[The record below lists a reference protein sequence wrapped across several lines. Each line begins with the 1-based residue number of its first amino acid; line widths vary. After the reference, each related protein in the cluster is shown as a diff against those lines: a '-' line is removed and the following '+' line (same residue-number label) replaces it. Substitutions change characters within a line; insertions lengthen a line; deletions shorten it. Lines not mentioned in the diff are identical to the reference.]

1 MIKLN
6 AKTVPPTHNI
16 EELSYLNKKRIHYL
30 NLLRNLVSTL
40 TSILKNKY
48 FKRMRHKKLAHDD
61 F

>member
-16 EELSYLNKKRIHYL
+16 EELSYLNNKINYL

-40 TSILKNKY
+40 TRILKNKY
-48 FKRMRHKKLAHDD
+48 F
-61 F
+61 